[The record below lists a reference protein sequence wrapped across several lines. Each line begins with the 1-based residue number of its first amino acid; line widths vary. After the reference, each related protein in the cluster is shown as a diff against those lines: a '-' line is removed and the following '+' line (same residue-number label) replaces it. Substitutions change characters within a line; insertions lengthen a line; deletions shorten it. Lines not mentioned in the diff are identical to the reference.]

1 MTTPISGST
10 APSTDGSRFDR
21 MATADPTSAPGA
33 VRSDAPV
40 AGNLGVTS
48 DTTKSSQ
55 PRSKTEMDKDLFL
68 KLLVAQLKYQDPTK
82 PADSTQFLAQTAQ
95 FTMVEK
101 VEESNKAQQQL
112 LTAQLMTTAAGLV
125 GRTVSFVDG
134 NGGQGS
140 GVVTAAT
147 ISGSSPTVRVG
158 NTDVPLSSVTE
169 VRAATP

>member
-1 MTTPISGST
+1 MTTPITGST
-10 APSTDGSRFDR
+10 GSSVYDR
-21 MATADPTSAPGA
+21 MAAADPTSAPGA
-33 VRSDAPV
+33 KGTGSTGPI

-48 DTTKSSQ
+48 DSTQSSQ
-55 PRSKTEMDKDLFL
+55 TRSKTEMDKDLFL

-82 PADSTQFLAQTAQ
+82 PTDSTQFLSQTAQ

-112 LTAQLMTTAAGLV
+112 LTAQLMTSAAGLV
-125 GRTVSFVDG
+125 GRSITFLDAKG
-134 NGGQGS
+134 EPGT

-147 ISGSSPTVRVG
+147 ISGSSPTVKVG